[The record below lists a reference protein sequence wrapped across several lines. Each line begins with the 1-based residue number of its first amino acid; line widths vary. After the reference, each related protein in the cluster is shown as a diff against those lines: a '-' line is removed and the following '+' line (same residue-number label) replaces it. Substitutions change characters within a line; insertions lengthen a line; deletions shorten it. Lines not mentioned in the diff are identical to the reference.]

1 MDSKNRQR
9 TVNELLERVLDAGAE
24 LISYLPPDLG
34 FQVEVSLGELVV
46 MLRQGP
52 MEEGP
57 KIALRPPQRANEVN

>member
-46 MLRQGP
+46 MLAKGP